1 MDLMESRYEVAE
13 GKVKRKRRKCEDGY
27 GFFEDLRVAGRET
40 RDSRENEAQ
49 SAASEI
55 LTYFRIGPT

>member
-40 RDSRENEAQ
+40 RDSRK
-49 SAASEI
+49 
-55 LTYFRIGPT
+55 